1 MLTPARIGVPFRP
14 TLLALFCS
22 LSVTAY
28 AATPETPTEN
38 DGKALVL
45 DNVNINAQAVSPSA
59 LPPVY
64 AGGQVARGGQ
74 LGVLGN
80 QDVMDVPFSMASY
93 TEQLIQDQQAE
104 DVADVL
110 LNDSSVRQA
119 SGFSNQAQIFMI
131 RGLPLT
137 GDDISYNG
145 LYGVLPRQIIST
157 DALERVEVF
166 KGPNAFLNGV
176 TPTGSGIGGGVNLQP
191 KRAGDVPLRRF
202 TTDISDE
209 GRVGQHLDLGQRFG
223 EDNRFGARVN
233 LAQREGDT
241 AIDDENQR
249 SKLFAIGLDY
259 RGDALRISGD
269 FAYQKERVNGGRSSV
284 NIGTATHIPDA
295 PSADTNYAQKWGFSQ
310 IEDTFGMVR
319 ADYDL
324 NDSWTV
330 YAAGGAKHT
339 REVGNYDSTTLVGN
353 DGASTTSGSFI
364 PHDEDNK
371 SVMAGL
377 NGKFNTGPISHKLNF
392 GLAGIW
398 TEQRSAYDFDLTRR
412 ANNIYHPVAMPSP
425 VGNFAGG
432 DLNDPGITGKTFVR
446 SGAVSDTLGF
456 FDDRLLVTVGV
467 RRQQLV
473 VQGYAYAPYGSGS
486 RTSSYDESITT
497 PVYGVVFK
505 PWEHVSFYANRIEG
519 LAQGPTSPTS
529 AAGRVIVNGNE
540 AYAPARSKQLE
551 AGVKV
556 DMGTYGATL
565 GVYRIEQPSDG
576 YTEIIDATT
585 ARYVR
590 QGDQVNKGVELNVFG
605 EPISGLRLISGLTL
619 MDTELKKTQGG
630 LNDGNDAIGVPTF
643 QFNASADWD
652 VPGLQGV
659 ALNARMLRT
668 GGQYADAANNLS
680 LPTWNRFDAGA
691 RYGFKVDQKDVTLR
705 LNVENLANKKYW
717 ESAQGGYLTQ
727 GEPRVAKLS
736 ASIDF

>member
-1 MLTPARIGVPFRP
+1 MTSPARLGAPFRP
-14 TLLALFCS
+14 TLIALFCS
-22 LSVTAY
+22 LSITAY
-28 AATPETPTEN
+28 AAEPAEN
-38 DGKALVL
+38 NGKALVL
-45 DNVNINAQAVSPSA
+45 DDVNVNAQAPSPSA
-59 LPPVY
+59 LPPVF

-80 QDVMDVPFSMASY
+80 QDIMDVPFSVSSY

-119 SGFSNQAQIFMI
+119 SGFSNQSQIFMI

-166 KGPNAFLNGV
+166 KGPNAFINGV

-202 TTDISDE
+202 TTDINDE
-209 GRVGQHLDLGQRFG
+209 GRIGQHLDLGQRFG

-241 AIDDENQR
+241 GIDHENQR

-259 RGDALRISGD
+259 RGDALRVSGD
-269 FAYQKERVNGGRSSV
+269 FAYQKQRVNGGRNSV
-284 NIGTATHIPDA
+284 NLGNTTHIPDA
-295 PSADTNYAQKWGFSQ
+295 PSADTNYAQKWGFTE
-310 IEDTFGMVR
+310 IEDTFGMLR
-319 ADYDL
+319 AEYDL
-324 NDSWTV
+324 NDNWTA

-339 REVGNYDSTTLVGN
+339 REVGRYNSTTLVGN
-353 DGASTTSGSFI
+353 DGSSFTTGSFI

-371 SVMAGL
+371 SVMGGL
-377 NGKFNTGPISHKLNF
+377 NGRFDTGPVSHKLNF

-398 TEQRSAYDFDLTRR
+398 TEQRSAYDFDLRR
-412 ANNIYHPVAMPSP
+412 NPNNIYHPVETPSP
-425 VGNFAGG
+425 VGNFSAG

-446 SGAVSDTLGF
+446 SGAASDTLGF

-473 VQGYAYAPYGSGS
+473 VQGFAYGSGT
-486 RTSSYDESITT
+486 RTSKYDESITT
-497 PVYGVVFK
+497 PVYGIVFK
-505 PWEHVSFYANRIEG
+505 PWDHVSFYANRIEG
-519 LAQGPTSPTS
+519 LAEGPTSPVTS
-529 AAGRVIVNGNE
+529 GNLIVTNGNQ
-540 AYAPARSKQLE
+540 AFAPARSKQIE

-556 DMGTYGATL
+556 DMGTYGASL
-565 GVYRIEQPSDG
+565 GVYRIEQPGDG
-576 YTEIIDATT
+576 YSVATSATT
-585 ARYVR
+585 AEFIREGK
-590 QGDQVNKGVELNVFG
+590 QINKGVELNVFG
-605 EPISGLRLISGLTL
+605 EPIEGLRLISGLTL
-619 MDTELKKTQGG
+619 MDTELKDTQNGA
-630 LNDGNDAIGVPTF
+630 NDGNRAIGVPNF
-643 QFNASADWD
+643 QFNAGVDWD

-691 RYGFKVDQKDVTLR
+691 RYGFKVEQKDVTLR
-705 LNVENLANKKYW
+705 FGIENLANEKYW

-736 ASIDF
+736 GSIDF

>member
-1 MLTPARIGVPFRP
+1 MTSPTRLGAPLRP
-14 TLLALFCS
+14 TLIALFCS
-22 LSVTAY
+22 LSITAY
-28 AATPETPTEN
+28 AAEPAEN
-38 DGKALVL
+38 NGKALVL
-45 DNVNINAQAVSPSA
+45 DDVNVNAQAPSPSA
-59 LPPVY
+59 LPPVF

-80 QDVMDVPFSMASY
+80 QDIMDVPFSVSSY

-110 LNDSSVRQA
+110 LNDASVRQA
-119 SGFSNQAQIFMI
+119 SGFSNQSQIFMI

-166 KGPNAFLNGV
+166 KGPNAFINGV

-191 KRAGDVPLRRF
+191 KRASDVPLRRF
-202 TTDISDE
+202 TTDINDE
-209 GRVGQHLDLGQRFG
+209 GRIGQHLDLGQRFG

-241 AIDDENQR
+241 GIDHENQR

-259 RGDALRISGD
+259 RGDALRVSGD
-269 FAYQKERVNGGRSSV
+269 FAYQKQRVNGGRNSV
-284 NIGTATHIPDA
+284 NLGNTTHIPDA
-295 PSADTNYAQKWGFSQ
+295 PSADTNYAQKWGFTE
-310 IEDTFGMVR
+310 IEDTFGMLR
-319 ADYDL
+319 AEYDL
-324 NDSWTV
+324 NDNWTA

-339 REVGNYDSTTLVGN
+339 REVGRYNSTTLVGN
-353 DGASTTSGSFI
+353 DGSSFTTGSFI

-371 SVMAGL
+371 SVMGGL
-377 NGKFNTGPISHKLNF
+377 NGRFDTGPVSHKLNF

-398 TEQRSAYDFDLTRR
+398 TEQRSAYDFDLRR
-412 ANNIYHPVAMPSP
+412 NPNNIYHPVETPSP
-425 VGNFAGG
+425 VGNFSAG

-446 SGAVSDTLGF
+446 SGAASDTLGF

-473 VQGYAYAPYGSGS
+473 VQGFAYGSGT
-486 RTSSYDESITT
+486 RTSKYDESITT
-497 PVYGVVFK
+497 PVYGIVFK

-519 LAQGPTSPTS
+519 LAEGPTSPVTS
-529 AAGRVIVNGNE
+529 GNLIVTNGNQ
-540 AYAPARSKQLE
+540 AFAPARSKQIE

-556 DMGTYGATL
+556 DMGTYGASL
-565 GVYRIEQPSDG
+565 GVYRIEQPGDG
-576 YTEIIDATT
+576 YSVATSATT
-585 ARYVR
+585 AEFVR
-590 QGDQVNKGVELNVFG
+590 EGKQINKGVELNVFG
-605 EPISGLRLISGLTL
+605 EPIEGLRLISGLTL
-619 MDTELKKTQGG
+619 MDTELKDTQNGA
-630 LNDGNDAIGVPTF
+630 NDGNRAIGVPNF
-643 QFNASADWD
+643 QFNAGVDWD

-691 RYGFKVDQKDVTLR
+691 RYGFKVEQKDVTLR
-705 LNVENLANKKYW
+705 FGIENLANEKYW

-736 ASIDF
+736 GTIDF